1 MCTAVTFSASEDFFM
16 GRTLD
21 YECSFGEQAV
31 VLPRRFP
38 LPLCHGGTL
47 TQHYALVGAACVSGG
62 YPLYYDA
69 VNEMGLGMAG
79 LNFAGNACYAEPMPD
94 RQNIAQYEFIPW
106 LLGTCANLAQAC
118 AALAALNL
126 TGAPFSADYPAAELH
141 WLVADR
147 TGALVVE
154 AAADGLHVYD
164 DPAGVLTNNPPF
176 PQQLFQ
182 LNNYRALSPRQPE
195 NRFAPALPLELYSR
209 GMGALGL
216 PGDLSSMSR
225 FVRAAFTRANAAPE
239 GGAEQVFHILE
250 TVSQTKGCCEVRPGV
265 QEYTLYTA
273 CWDAS
278 RGIYYYTTYENRQ
291 LSAVELRREGLD
303 TDMLRCYPMHAP
315 GAVCFRN

>member
-1 MCTAVTFSASEDFFM
+1 MCTAVTFSASEGFFM

-38 LPLCHGGTL
+38 LPLCHGGVL

-79 LNFAGNACYAEPMPD
+79 LNFAGNACYAEPVPD
-94 RQNIAQYEFIPW
+94 RQNIAQYELIPW
-106 LLGTCANLAQAC
+106 LLGTCANLAQAR

-147 TGALVVE
+147 TGALAVE
-154 AAADGLHVYD
+154 AAADGLHIYD

-225 FVRAAFTRANAAPE
+225 FVRAAFTRANAATE

-291 LSAVELRREGLD
+291 LSAVDLRREGLD
-303 TDMLRCYPMHAP
+303 ADMLRCYPMHAP